1 MKLEIMWNSVLI
13 VLCPRLEE
21 WIIKAA
27 DLCKMNM
34 ESKFNLPRDPRRL
47 KRIINYRLENLKRL
61 INELRGI
68 SQRVSKLEKL
78 LRM

>member
-1 MKLEIMWNSVLI
+1 
-13 VLCPRLEE
+13 
-21 WIIKAA
+21 
-27 DLCKMNM
+27 M